1 MSIVESAAARIL
13 PPLSALLQRPL
24 SIIAGSSGE
33 IGHSFSVRSSS
44 PRVSIIASDGKPFDP
59 NERHL
64 LNEIFELMRLAE
76 ESDARFREL
85 EQRMMMVQRE
95 NLDLTVKNR
104 NLSEGTARDTLT
116 GLYTRWYVIEKIDT
130 EINRS
135 LRHGSP
141 MALLMLDIDHFKRVN
156 DSYGHSVGDTVLQSV
171 GKVLRDSCRVY
182 DVPGRYG
189 GEEFCIVLPETKL
202 GNTRVVAERIRQ
214 RLEMTA
220 LSVGNVA
227 LSVTAS
233 IGIAGVDEES
243 PEQTALSPA
252 ALIDRADRALYS
264 AKNHGRNRV
273 EFWDG
278 GLFTPATETSGH

>member
-24 SIIAGSSGE
+24 TLASGDKAASSQT
-33 IGHSFSVRSSS
+33 FAVRSAS
-44 PRVSIIASDGKPFDP
+44 PRISVVAGDGKPF
-59 NERHL
+59 NGEERQL
-64 LNEIFELMRLAE
+64 LNEIFELMRIAE

-85 EQRMMMVQRE
+85 EQRMMNVQRE

-104 NLSEGTARDTLT
+104 TLSEVTARDTLT
-116 GLYTRWYVIEKIDT
+116 GLYNRWYVIEKIDT

-156 DSYGHSVGDTVLQSV
+156 DSYGHSAGDVVLQSV

-202 GNTRVVAERIRQ
+202 GNTTVVAERIRQ
-214 RLEMTA
+214 RLAATA
-220 LSVGNVA
+220 LSVGEA
-227 LSVTAS
+227 ELTVTAS
-233 IGIAGVDEES
+233 IGIAGVDDEF
-243 PEQTALSPA
+243 PEQQVLSPA
-252 ALIDRADRALYS
+252 ALIDRADRALYT
-264 AKNHGRNRV
+264 AKHRGRNRV
-273 EFWDG
+273 EMWDG
-278 GLFTPATETSGH
+278 GLFPATETPGH